1 MGAVTENL
9 KNSGGGV
16 NRTYWWIGCWGEKT
30 EINNEDLLLCLA
42 KCDNLRIQ
50 ETNWIENEESYFSI
64 SAWSTCWSSSEGLRY
79 GVTFISVELNGEMK
93 SGDGNPRV
101 IEGELTWRLLMRH
114 PIGQMVLVFINS
126 LSSMLLTLLLLI
138 KLGTWLLDLTI
149 ARMSLCTQNVL
160 VLCVLI
166 APYLMCVL
174 SSPCQTLQVHIQ
186 TRWWRAIS
194 LFCLANMCP
203 SASFY
208 MEKSLALKRN

>member
-1 MGAVTENL
+1 ML
-9 KNSGGGV
+9 
-16 NRTYWWIGCWGEKT
+16 GEKT

-64 SAWSTCWSSSEGLRY
+64 SAWSTYWSSSEGLNY
-79 GVTFISVELNGEMK
+79 GVNFMSVELNGEMK

-114 PIGQMVLVFINS
+114 PIGQMVLVSINS
-126 LSSMLLTLLLLI
+126 LSSMLLT
-138 KLGTWLLDLTI
+138 KWGTWLLDLTI
-149 ARMSLCTQNVL
+149 ARMSLRTQNVL

-166 APYLMCVL
+166 APYLMCFL

-186 TRWWRAIS
+186 TRWWSAIS

-208 MEKSLALKRN
+208 VEKSLALKGN

>member
-1 MGAVTENL
+1 MNWML
-9 KNSGGGV
+9 
-16 NRTYWWIGCWGEKT
+16 GEKT

-50 ETNWIENEESYFSI
+50 ETNWIENAESYFSI
-64 SAWSTCWSSSEGLRY
+64 SAWSTYWSSSEGLNY
-79 GVTFISVELNGEMK
+79 GVTFMSVELNGEMK

-114 PIGQMVLVFINS
+114 PIDQMVLVSINS
-126 LSSMLLTLLLLI
+126 LSSMLLT
-138 KLGTWLLDLTI
+138 KWGTWLLDLTI
-149 ARMSLCTQNVL
+149 ARMSLRTQNVL

-166 APYLMCVL
+166 GPYLMCVL

-208 MEKSLALKRN
+208 VEKSLALKGN

>member
-79 GVTFISVELNGEMK
+79 GVTFMSVELMVRWSLETETQELL
-93 SGDGNPRV
+93 RV
-101 IEGELTWRLLMRH
+101 SWLGLLMRH

-138 KLGTWLLDLTI
+138 KWGTWLLDLTI

-208 MEKSLALKRN
+208 MEKLLTLKGN